1 MFNQYKSNLQFFNVK
16 SISIIY
22 ESNIFIQ
29 YCEYFFATLEIKGIS
44 LEIC

>member
-1 MFNQYKSNLQFFNVK
+1 MFNQYKTNLQFFNVK

-29 YCEYFFATLEIKGIS
+29 YYEYFFVTLEIEGIS